1 MTKIDKLAALL
12 ADINALTKEAE
23 AIKDELKY
31 EFEYRGTKV
40 FEGELVKATVIP
52 QDRTDIDR
60 AGIIAALNVST
71 ELIAKYSSKKSVLSV
86 KVTSK

>member
-1 MTKIDKLAALL
+1 MTKIDTLAALL

-23 AIKDELKY
+23 AIKDELKV
-31 EFEYRGTKV
+31 EFKANGTKV

-52 QDRTDIDR
+52 QDRTEVDR
-60 AGIIAALNVST
+60 AGIIEALQVS
-71 ELIAKYSSKKSVLSV
+71 EYLIAKYTSTKNVLSV

>member
-23 AIKDELKY
+23 AIKDELKL
-31 EFEYRGTKV
+31 EFKASGTKV

-52 QDRTDIDR
+52 QDRTEVDR
-60 AGIIAALNVST
+60 AGIIESLKVS
-71 ELIAKYSSKKSVLSV
+71 EYLIAKYTSTKNVLSV